1 MTYRIRLMALS
12 ALFLLSAAAL
22 AQDTATITATYTL
35 PDLKLADVQNAIL
48 ADSIDNDRGLLLGG
62 IGSDLWHGADAPAN
76 EFWMITDRGPNG
88 EVEVGEETRRTFP
101 IPSFTPHILKVS
113 VEGEAITVLET
124 LPIVNAEN
132 QPVTGLSNLERDEK
146 PYDFSAEGELELN
159 QEGLDSEGLVRASS
173 GDFWVAD
180 EYGPS
185 LVKINAEGQIV
196 KRFVPQG
203 IVYDATSFE
212 TVDSLPAVY
221 ASRRGNRG
229 FEGLALSPDET
240 TLYIALQSPLRNPDK
255 ATGDASRNTRILAF
269 DIATETVVGE
279 YVYQFQ
285 EASEFGEDVKAGDLK
300 VSGLI
305 AFDADTLLVL
315 ERTDDV
321 AKIYRAE
328 LTDATNIA
336 GTAWDDAA
344 TAPSL
349 EAATDLAASEVTP
362 LAKTLVID
370 LSTLEGT
377 PKKIEG
383 IALID
388 PQTLVIANDND
399 FDIGTFDASGN
410 NEGEKRPSQIFVITL
425 AEPLQ

>member
-1 MTYRIRLMALS
+1 MTYCIRLMALS

-35 PDLKLADVQNAIL
+35 PDLKIADVQNAIL
-48 ADSIDNDRGLLLGG
+48 PDSIDNDRGLLLGG

-76 EFWMITDRGPNG
+76 EFWMITDRGPNS

-101 IPSFTPHILKVS
+101 IPGFTPHILKVS

-132 QPVTGLSNLERDEK
+132 QPVTGLSNLGRDEK

-159 QEGLDSEGLVRASS
+159 QEGLDSEGLVRTSS
-173 GDFWVAD
+173 GDFWVVD

-185 LVKINAEGQIV
+185 LVKINAQGQIV

-255 ATGDASRNTRILAF
+255 DTGDASRNTRILAF

-285 EASEFGEDVKAGDLK
+285 ESAEFGEGVKAGDLK

-362 LAKTLVID
+362 LTKTLVID
-370 LSTLEGT
+370 LSTLEGI

-410 NEGEKRPSQIFVITL
+410 NEGEGRPSQILVITL